1 MNINNSMIKEIITSF
16 LTANNGEVNY
26 VEKFDEIIFPMKCY
40 LYAILVLLIV
50 ITTTNF
56 LILLKN

>member
-1 MNINNSMIKEIITSF
+1 MIKEIITSF

-50 ITTTNF
+50 IVVTNF
-56 LILLKN
+56 LILVKK